1 MSYRAKNNA
10 YSTLASGI
18 SAGVT
23 SLTLQAGH
31 GDRFPVISAPD
42 WTKVTLED
50 AAGNREVIKVE
61 ARTAGSDILASLTRG
76 QEGTTARAWNAG
88 DVVELRM
95 TAALV
100 EEAMAHWAENVG
112 AHNASAIAVSPA
124 GNLAAND
131 VQEALEELD
140 AEKQP
145 ALGFTPANDVLG
157 NLANKAT
164 ARANIGI
171 EAAEIDVASAATVDL
186 GALAGMNARITGTTT
201 IASFGTAAAGVSRN
215 IRMADALVL
224 TYNATS
230 MILPGG
236 ANIATAAGDAFEALS
251 LGSGNW
257 FIRGYQRLS
266 GQPVASVSGVP
277 TGAVTSYDGVNPP
290 SGWIWSDG
298 KTIGS
303 ASSGATNRANAD
315 CEALF
320 KHYWD
325 NFPNS
330 VLAVSGGRGVSAS
343 ADWSANKTIVVPDRR
358 GRVDAG
364 QDDMGGT
371 AASRL
376 TSGGSG
382 VDGATLGAVGG
393 TETHTLTAAQS
404 GLPAHTHSASSIP
417 YQTTSGAS
425 VTSMTLA
432 DGTGAYGITI
442 YPATPA
448 SASSAHPNVQ
458 PTLVTN
464 KIIKL

>member
-1 MSYRAKNNA
+1 MAYVAKNNA
-10 YSTLASGI
+10 YSTLAAGI
-18 SAGVT
+18 SASDV
-23 SLTLQAGH
+23 SLTVQAGH
-31 GDRFPVISAPD
+31 GDRFPVVGAPD
-42 WTKVTLED
+42 WTKITLED
-50 AAGNREVIKVE
+50 AAGHREIVKME
-61 ARTAGSDILASLTRG
+61 LRNSGSDVLATLTRG
-76 QEGTTARAWNAG
+76 QEGTTARSWNAG

-201 IASFGTAAAGVSRN
+201 ITSFGTAAAGVSRN

-266 GQPVASVSGVP
+266 GQPVAAASTIPV
-277 TGAVTSYDGVNPP
+277 GAVMSYDGVNAPG
-290 SGWIWSDG
+290 GWVWSDG

-303 ASSGATNRANAD
+303 ASSGATNRADAD
-315 CEALF
+315 CESLF
-320 KHYWD
+320 KHYWG
-325 NFPNS
+325 NYPNS
-330 VLAVSGGRGVSAS
+330 VLAVSGGRGISAS

-404 GLPAHTHSASSIP
+404 GLPLHGHALNNAIYTGGSGGGSSSSNP
-417 YQTTSGAS
+417 NWDG
-425 VTSMTLA
+425 LA
-432 DGTGAYGITI
+432 LQSISNAGGT
-442 YPATPA
+442 

-458 PTLVTN
+458 PTLITN